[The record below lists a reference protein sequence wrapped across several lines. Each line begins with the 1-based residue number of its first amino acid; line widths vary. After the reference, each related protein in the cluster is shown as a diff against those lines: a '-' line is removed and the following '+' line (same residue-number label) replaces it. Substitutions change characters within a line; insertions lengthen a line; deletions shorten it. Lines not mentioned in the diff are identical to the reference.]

1 MPSDEFTK
9 KKEAT
14 RKLLG
19 AALCDLVAYIGST
32 KESFVVGGQYT
43 NDRLIKVFR
52 EWLNERRFD
61 IEGSS
66 DLGKVWL
73 DAGKQGIFCPKEG
86 LPPLAPKAPKK
97 PRKEPPRPPTDD
109 SVPDNGCVPP
119 GWKDGK
125 FLQEPLRPPVSPA
138 DDDSEPDDGYFKEDA
153 WKPEEDRKDNWTQEG
168 EDWKGDDDD
177 LQTS

>member
-1 MPSDEFTK
+1 MPSEDFTK

-19 AALCDLVAYIGST
+19 AALCDLVAYIGSS
-32 KESFVVGGQYT
+32 KESFVVGGQYP

-61 IEGSS
+61 IEGSA

-97 PRKEPPRPPTDD
+97 PRKPLVSPPNDD
-109 SVPDNGCVPP
+109 SVPD
-119 GWKDGK
+119 
-125 FLQEPLRPPVSPA
+125 E
-138 DDDSEPDDGYFKEDA
+138 GYFSEDG
-153 WKPEEDRKDNWTQEG
+153 WKPEEERESDWTKTG
-168 EDWKGDDDD
+168 ESWKGDKDDEDDED

>member
-1 MPSDEFTK
+1 MPSEDFTK

-19 AALCDLVAYIGST
+19 AALCDLVAYIGSA
-32 KESFVVGGQYT
+32 KESFVIGGQYP

-86 LPPLAPKAPKK
+86 LPPLTPKAPKK
-97 PRKEPPRPPTDD
+97 PRK
-109 SVPDNGCVPP
+109 
-119 GWKDGK
+119 
-125 FLQEPLRPPVSPA
+125 PPVSPPV
-138 DDDSEPDDGYFKEDA
+138 DDSEPDDGYFKEDS
-153 WKPEEDRKDNWTQEG
+153 WKPEEDRKDHWTDEG
-168 EDWKGDDDD
+168 EDWKDDGWKKDGDQDKGGRDEED
-177 LQTS
+177 TTLSG

>member
-1 MPSDEFTK
+1 MPSEDFTK

-19 AALCDLVAYIGST
+19 AALCDLVAYIGSS
-32 KESFVVGGQYT
+32 KESFVVGGQYP

-97 PRKEPPRPPTDD
+97 PRK
-109 SVPDNGCVPP
+109 
-119 GWKDGK
+119 
-125 FLQEPLRPPVSPA
+125 PLVSPP

-168 EDWKGDDDD
+168 EDWKGDEGEKDGDEGRGGYDDD

>member
-1 MPSDEFTK
+1 MPSEDFTK

-19 AALCDLVAYIGST
+19 AALCDLVAYIGSS
-32 KESFVVGGQYT
+32 KESFVVGGQYP

-61 IEGSS
+61 IEGSA
-66 DLGKVWL
+66 DLGQVWL

-86 LPPLAPKAPKK
+86 LPPATPKAPKK

-109 SVPDNGCVPP
+109 SG
-119 GWKDGK
+119 
-125 FLQEPLRPPVSPA
+125 
-138 DDDSEPDDGYFKEDA
+138 PDDGYFKEDA
-153 WKPEEDRKDNWTQEG
+153 WKPEEERKDNWTQEG
-168 EDWKGDDDD
+168 EDWKDGDD